1 MPIEQFGAAMLRGMG
16 HVPGK
21 AASRSGSGRVDPYIP
36 ESRPALLGIGAKP
49 RPVDETAAGS
59 KNGAKKFT
67 KPDKRYVPIVKV
79 ERAAGSGVVSAG
91 VCFDS
96 LRVAYLF

>member
-1 MPIEQFGAAMLRGMG
+1 MLRGMG
-16 HVPGK
+16 YAPGK

-59 KNGAKKFT
+59 KNGAKKFAR
-67 KPDKRYVPIVKV
+67 PDKRYVPIVKV
-79 ERAAGSGVVSAG
+79 ERAAGSNGVSSW
-91 VCFDS
+91 C
-96 LRVAYLF
+96 LF